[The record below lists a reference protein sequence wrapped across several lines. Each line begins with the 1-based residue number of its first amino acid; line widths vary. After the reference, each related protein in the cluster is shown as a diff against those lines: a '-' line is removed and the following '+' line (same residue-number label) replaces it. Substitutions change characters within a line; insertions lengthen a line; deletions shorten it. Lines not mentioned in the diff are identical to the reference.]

1 VTLLQSSTTDTLE
14 VRSPRREPDTSGLVS
29 TDLVRVYL
37 NTIGKT
43 ALLTAEQEV
52 ELSKRI
58 EAGLYA
64 ERLLTERQLTP
75 ALQRDYKALAT
86 DGKAAKRHL
95 LEANLRLVVSVAK
108 RYTGHGMT
116 FLDLI
121 QEGNVGLIR
130 AVEKF
135 DYTKGFKFSTYATWW
150 IRQAITRAMAD
161 SGRTIRLPVHLAEQV
176 NKVVRTRRRI
186 HQELEREPTAEELGL
201 ELDMT
206 PERITELLEYSRD
219 LVSLD
224 QTVGADEESRLG
236 DFIEDAD
243 AAVAED
249 AVAFQMMKGDVR
261 NVLSTLEDR
270 ERDVVVLR
278 FGLDGGQ
285 PRTLEQIGKQF
296 GLSRERV
303 RQIERETMAKL
314 RDPQRADALRD
325 YLAKDPPAPHRSQAR
340 GGALQGAA
348 PGAGH
353 RQVAGSRRLWAT
365 HRAPSPLTGTPD
377 GGTLER
383 HRPPEGD
390 AVTTEPPDTFQISVE
405 AAELYEARFVPAI
418 FAEWAPLLADLA
430 GVRPGQEVL
439 DAACGTGIVART
451 VADRLAG
458 SGRVVG
464 TRPQRRDAGA
474 VARRVRPDLEWRHGD
489 VAALPFS
496 DRSFDVVLC
505 QMALMFF
512 PDRTAALREM
522 ARVARPGGT
531 VAIAVPAALADQP
544 AYGTVRRDGGAGSRP
559 GRHGLCS
566 GSYWVC
572 GDLAALTG
580 EMTGAGL
587 LVVDTRTHPG
597 TARFASPRSSRS
609 RRSRAHR

>member
-1 VTLLQSSTTDTLE
+1 MTLLQASPQDALE
-14 VRSPRREPDTSGLVS
+14 VRSRSTRRDPDTTGLVS

-52 ELSKRI
+52 ELAKRI

-64 ERLLTERQLTP
+64 ERLLAEKQGLSP
-75 ALQRDYKALAT
+75 ARQRDYKTLAV
-86 DGKAAKRHL
+86 DGKAAKAHL

-176 NKVVRTRRRI
+176 NKVVRTRRRM

-201 ELDMT
+201 ELDM
-206 PERITELLEYSRD
+206 PEERITELLEYSRD

-261 NVLSTLEDR
+261 NVLNTLEDR

-278 FGLDGGQ
+278 FGLDGSQ

-314 RDPQRADALRD
+314 RDPERADALRD
-325 YLAKDPPAPHRSQAR
+325 YLA
-340 GGALQGAA
+340 
-348 PGAGH
+348 
-353 RQVAGSRRLWAT
+353 
-365 HRAPSPLTGTPD
+365 
-377 GGTLER
+377 
-383 HRPPEGD
+383 
-390 AVTTEPPDTFQISVE
+390 
-405 AAELYEARFVPAI
+405 
-418 FAEWAPLLADLA
+418 
-430 GVRPGQEVL
+430 
-439 DAACGTGIVART
+439 
-451 VADRLAG
+451 
-458 SGRVVG
+458 
-464 TRPQRRDAGA
+464 
-474 VARRVRPDLEWRHGD
+474 
-489 VAALPFS
+489 
-496 DRSFDVVLC
+496 
-505 QMALMFF
+505 
-512 PDRTAALREM
+512 
-522 ARVARPGGT
+522 
-531 VAIAVPAALADQP
+531 
-544 AYGTVRRDGGAGSRP
+544 
-559 GRHGLCS
+559 
-566 GSYWVC
+566 
-572 GDLAALTG
+572 
-580 EMTGAGL
+580 
-587 LVVDTRTHPG
+587 
-597 TARFASPRSSRS
+597 
-609 RRSRAHR
+609 

>member
-1 VTLLQSSTTDTLE
+1 MQARRATDDRRMHPKRRQGRRSIVTLLQSSPNDTLE
-14 VRSPRREPDTSGLVS
+14 VRSRTPRREPDTTGLVS

-52 ELSKRI
+52 ELAKRI

-64 ERLLTERQLTP
+64 DRLLAEKPGLTP
-75 ALQRDYKALAT
+75 AKQRDYKILAV
-86 DGKAAKRHL
+86 DGKAAKAHL

-176 NKVVRTRRRI
+176 NKVVRTRRRM
-186 HQELEREPTAEELGL
+186 HQELEREPTPEEIGL

-206 PERITELLEYSRD
+206 EERVVELLEHSRD

-261 NVLSTLEDR
+261 NVLETLEDR
-270 ERDVVVLR
+270 ERDVVILR

-325 YLAKDPPAPHRSQAR
+325 YLA
-340 GGALQGAA
+340 
-348 PGAGH
+348 
-353 RQVAGSRRLWAT
+353 
-365 HRAPSPLTGTPD
+365 
-377 GGTLER
+377 
-383 HRPPEGD
+383 
-390 AVTTEPPDTFQISVE
+390 
-405 AAELYEARFVPAI
+405 
-418 FAEWAPLLADLA
+418 
-430 GVRPGQEVL
+430 
-439 DAACGTGIVART
+439 
-451 VADRLAG
+451 
-458 SGRVVG
+458 
-464 TRPQRRDAGA
+464 
-474 VARRVRPDLEWRHGD
+474 
-489 VAALPFS
+489 
-496 DRSFDVVLC
+496 
-505 QMALMFF
+505 
-512 PDRTAALREM
+512 
-522 ARVARPGGT
+522 
-531 VAIAVPAALADQP
+531 
-544 AYGTVRRDGGAGSRP
+544 
-559 GRHGLCS
+559 
-566 GSYWVC
+566 
-572 GDLAALTG
+572 
-580 EMTGAGL
+580 
-587 LVVDTRTHPG
+587 
-597 TARFASPRSSRS
+597 
-609 RRSRAHR
+609 

>member
-1 VTLLQSSTTDTLE
+1 VTLLQSSPTDTLE
-14 VRSPRREPDTSGLVS
+14 VRSRTPRREPDTTGLVS

-52 ELSKRI
+52 ELAKRI

-64 ERLLTERQLTP
+64 ERLLAEKQGLSP
-75 ALQRDYKALAT
+75 AYRRDYKALAI

-176 NKVVRTRRRI
+176 NKVVRTRRRM
-186 HQELEREPTAEELGL
+186 HQELEREPTPEELGL
-201 ELDMT
+201 ELDM
-206 PERITELLEYSRD
+206 PEERIVELLEYSRD

-261 NVLSTLEDR
+261 TVLSTLEER

-278 FGLDGGQ
+278 FGLDGHQ

-325 YLAKDPPAPHRSQAR
+325 YLA
-340 GGALQGAA
+340 
-348 PGAGH
+348 
-353 RQVAGSRRLWAT
+353 
-365 HRAPSPLTGTPD
+365 
-377 GGTLER
+377 
-383 HRPPEGD
+383 
-390 AVTTEPPDTFQISVE
+390 
-405 AAELYEARFVPAI
+405 
-418 FAEWAPLLADLA
+418 
-430 GVRPGQEVL
+430 
-439 DAACGTGIVART
+439 
-451 VADRLAG
+451 
-458 SGRVVG
+458 
-464 TRPQRRDAGA
+464 
-474 VARRVRPDLEWRHGD
+474 
-489 VAALPFS
+489 
-496 DRSFDVVLC
+496 
-505 QMALMFF
+505 
-512 PDRTAALREM
+512 
-522 ARVARPGGT
+522 
-531 VAIAVPAALADQP
+531 
-544 AYGTVRRDGGAGSRP
+544 
-559 GRHGLCS
+559 
-566 GSYWVC
+566 
-572 GDLAALTG
+572 
-580 EMTGAGL
+580 
-587 LVVDTRTHPG
+587 
-597 TARFASPRSSRS
+597 
-609 RRSRAHR
+609 

>member
-64 ERLLTERQLTP
+64 ERLLAERQLTP
-75 ALQRDYKALAT
+75 ALQRDYKALAA

-261 NVLSTLEDR
+261 TVLSTLEER

-325 YLAKDPPAPHRSQAR
+325 YLAC
-340 GGALQGAA
+340 G
-348 PGAGH
+348 
-353 RQVAGSRRLWAT
+353 
-365 HRAPSPLTGTPD
+365 
-377 GGTLER
+377 
-383 HRPPEGD
+383 
-390 AVTTEPPDTFQISVE
+390 PPD
-405 AAELYEARFVPAI
+405 L
-418 FAEWAPLLADLA
+418 
-430 GVRPGQEVL
+430 
-439 DAACGTGIVART
+439 
-451 VADRLAG
+451 
-458 SGRVVG
+458 
-464 TRPQRRDAGA
+464 
-474 VARRVRPDLEWRHGD
+474 
-489 VAALPFS
+489 
-496 DRSFDVVLC
+496 
-505 QMALMFF
+505 
-512 PDRTAALREM
+512 TAARCRPYLALSRSM
-522 ARVARPGGT
+522 SRPGGLR
-531 VAIAVPAALADQP
+531 APRPAHTARMPSPAL
-544 AYGTVRRDGGAGSRP
+544 SRP
-559 GRHGLCS
+559 ALCMPGPPMS
-566 GSYWVC
+566 PGGS
-572 GDLAALTG
+572 
-580 EMTGAGL
+580 
-587 LVVDTRTHPG
+587 
-597 TARFASPRSSRS
+597 
-609 RRSRAHR
+609 

>member
-1 VTLLQSSTTDTLE
+1 LCTAYHDDRENEREAGSEAGPLDIARMAGRPIETGGHPDRRQGRRPPVTLLQSSPDDALE

-52 ELSKRI
+52 ELAKRI

-64 ERLLTERQLTP
+64 ERLLAEKQGLTT
-75 ALQRDYKALAT
+75 ARQRDYKALAI

-176 NKVVRTRRRI
+176 NKVVRTRRRM

-201 ELDMT
+201 ELDL
-206 PERITELLEYSRD
+206 PEERIVELLEYSRD

-224 QTVGADEESRLG
+224 QTVGTDEESRLG

-261 NVLSTLEDR
+261 TVLGTLEQR
-270 ERDVVVLR
+270 ERDVVMLR

-325 YLAKDPPAPHRSQAR
+325 YLA
-340 GGALQGAA
+340 
-348 PGAGH
+348 
-353 RQVAGSRRLWAT
+353 
-365 HRAPSPLTGTPD
+365 
-377 GGTLER
+377 
-383 HRPPEGD
+383 
-390 AVTTEPPDTFQISVE
+390 
-405 AAELYEARFVPAI
+405 
-418 FAEWAPLLADLA
+418 
-430 GVRPGQEVL
+430 
-439 DAACGTGIVART
+439 
-451 VADRLAG
+451 
-458 SGRVVG
+458 
-464 TRPQRRDAGA
+464 
-474 VARRVRPDLEWRHGD
+474 
-489 VAALPFS
+489 
-496 DRSFDVVLC
+496 
-505 QMALMFF
+505 
-512 PDRTAALREM
+512 
-522 ARVARPGGT
+522 
-531 VAIAVPAALADQP
+531 
-544 AYGTVRRDGGAGSRP
+544 
-559 GRHGLCS
+559 
-566 GSYWVC
+566 
-572 GDLAALTG
+572 
-580 EMTGAGL
+580 
-587 LVVDTRTHPG
+587 
-597 TARFASPRSSRS
+597 
-609 RRSRAHR
+609 